1 MGKKKRFIVGVKPFC
16 YYCDKEFNNDN
27 ILNYHQ
33 RARHFSCYKCKDR
46 FSSALAVKTHILQIH
61 KEDLKTVPNSITGR
75 ENFDLQIFGM
85 DGVPL
90 VVIENKLR
98 EKIKNKRKKLAKDGF
113 IDLDPEEINEKGGNK
128 KKFKKEFNTRNKNI
142 MNSTSIPTNSLNMQ
156 IGVNFSNNLLPNNNL
171 ISNHNSNLHL
181 GDVNVINMNMNMN
194 KNPLIPKYY
203 GD

>member
-27 ILNYHQ
+27 ILHYHQ